1 MPLIKKLKKQIEQI
15 DYISFVPDGE
25 PTLDINL
32 GKEIKLLKTIGIRIA
47 IISNASLLWRKDV
60 QDDISNADYVSLKID
75 TVNEKTWN
83 KINKPHSSLNV
94 SKILSGIIEF
104 SKEFNGNLVTE
115 TMIIKNLNDNTIEL
129 EKISDFILKINSNK
143 SYISIPTR
151 PPAEE
156 GVEMADEFG
165 INMAYQI
172 FKEKGINTEFLTG
185 YEGNKFAMTGNF
197 IEDLLSITSVHP
209 MREEGVKYLLSKTK
223 ESWDLVKDLIM
234 KDKLIEVRYK
244 NKKFYIRKL
253 PF

>member
-1 MPLIKKLKKQIEQI
+1 MSNERKINIFGPVPSRRLGQSLGINNIPPKNCTYSCIYCQIGRTNNTTFRRKSFYKPEEIKDAVDKKIKKLKKQREPI

-172 FKEKGINTEFLTG
+172 FKEKGINTEFFNRL
-185 YEGNKFAMTGNF
+185 
-197 IEDLLSITSVHP
+197 
-209 MREEGVKYLLSKTK
+209 
-223 ESWDLVKDLIM
+223 
-234 KDKLIEVRYK
+234 
-244 NKKFYIRKL
+244 
-253 PF
+253 